1 MQKEAYNFMVKK
13 YFGDSL
19 HEHFYSAMS
28 VGNKFKSLESKTE
41 ILGGYCFF
49 ETPQSEK
56 EQEAIMGRYSR
67 EN

>member
-1 MQKEAYNFMVKK
+1 MVPAYT
-13 YFGDSL
+13 
-19 HEHFYSAMS
+19 AMS
-28 VGNKFKSLESKTE
+28 VGNDSQQSLEQRTE

-56 EQEAIMGRYSR
+56 EQEKIMGSYSR

>member
-1 MQKEAYNFMVKK
+1 MEFLVQK
-13 YFGDSL
+13 YFGNATNA
-19 HEHFYSAMS
+19 EGAAIYNAMS
-28 VGNKFKSLESKTE
+28 VGNNSKSLESRTE

-56 EQEAIMGRYSR
+56 EQEKIMGSYSR